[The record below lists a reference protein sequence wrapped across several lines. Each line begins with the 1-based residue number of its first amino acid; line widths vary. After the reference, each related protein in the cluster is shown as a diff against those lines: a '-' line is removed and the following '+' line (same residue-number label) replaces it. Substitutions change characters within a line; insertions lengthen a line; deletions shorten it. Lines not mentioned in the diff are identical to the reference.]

1 MAKRKSTVSLPDV
14 SGFNYILIKNGIKV
28 YPVGYSGKFKI
39 EVDNN
44 GKITTFNKLITQG
57 EVNEA
62 INKTIKY
69 YYDKLKDKQNGN
81 INK

>member
-1 MAKRKSTVSLPDV
+1 MAKRKSLNSLPNV

-39 EVDNN
+39 QVDNN
-44 GKITTFNKLITQG
+44 GKLKTFDKLITQG

-69 YYDKLKDKQNGN
+69 YYDKLKENESK
-81 INK
+81 

>member
-1 MAKRKSTVSLPDV
+1 MAKRKSLNSLPDV

-39 EVDNN
+39 QVDNN
-44 GKITTFNKLITQG
+44 GKLKTFDKLITQV

-69 YYDKLKDKQNGN
+69 YYDKLKENESK
-81 INK
+81 

>member
-1 MAKRKSTVSLPDV
+1 MAKRKSLNSLPDV

-39 EVDNN
+39 QVDNN
-44 GKITTFNKLITQG
+44 GKLKTFDKLITQV

-69 YYDKLKDKQNGN
+69 YYDKLKENEIK
-81 INK
+81 

>member
-1 MAKRKSTVSLPDV
+1 MAKRKSLNSLPDV

-39 EVDNN
+39 QVDNN
-44 GKITTFNKLITQG
+44 GKLKTFNKLITQG

-69 YYDKLKDKQNGN
+69 YYDKLKENESK
-81 INK
+81 

>member
-1 MAKRKSTVSLPDV
+1 MAKRKSITLLPDV

-39 EVDNN
+39 QVDNN
-44 GKITTFNKLITQG
+44 GKLKTFDKLITQG

-62 INKTIKY
+62 INKTIRY
-69 YYDKLKDKQNGN
+69 YYDKLKENESK
-81 INK
+81 

>member
-1 MAKRKSTVSLPDV
+1 MAKRKSLNSLPDV

-39 EVDNN
+39 QVDNN
-44 GKITTFNKLITQG
+44 GKLKTFDKLITQG

-69 YYDKLKDKQNGN
+69 YYDKLKENESN
-81 INK
+81 

>member
-1 MAKRKSTVSLPDV
+1 MAKSKSITSLPDV

-28 YPVGYSGKFKI
+28 YPVGYNGKFKI
-39 EVDNN
+39 QVDNN
-44 GKITTFNKLITQG
+44 GKLKTFDKLITQG

-69 YYDKLKDKQNGN
+69 YYDKLKENEIK
-81 INK
+81 

>member
-1 MAKRKSTVSLPDV
+1 MAKRKSITSLPDV

-28 YPVGYSGKFKI
+28 YPVGYNGKFKI
-39 EVDNN
+39 QVDNN
-44 GKITTFNKLITQG
+44 GKLKTFDKLITQG

-69 YYDKLKDKQNGN
+69 YYDKLKENEIK
-81 INK
+81 